1 MSEEPEARGEGT
13 GGLPGLR
20 HVLTGIA
27 LAEGDTYTLTD
38 TNDAFTE
45 RVGPR
50 IAPPGDPVPPGPLR
64 TALHRARRTG
74 RMERVRL
81 PAGTRDTG
89 HPHGPLV
96 LLCLP
101 LRRPH
106 GPAPLLL
113 LAEPLPDTEA
123 PPDTAALPDTE
134 ADGTGHPLDDDALL
148 LRYQALLSAVPQ
160 VVWTR
165 GPDGRVTRL
174 SGTEDPARPGLPL
187 PGNDEEW
194 LDAVHPKDRERFTRD
209 WREATA
215 AGTHLTCVVRV
226 RVGDDPRAY
235 RHLRI
240 TAVPVERVDRQLE
253 WVGTVADAEGE
264 WFTSTRERL
273 LARMAEVSTARDLS
287 EAFRTTAAVIVPDL
301 ADSIAV
307 FEVQGATTRSALAA
321 RSAAPAERVAFA
333 PGLPPLPP
341 LGDGFA
347 LGRMAEDVL
356 RDREPRLLTFPAG
369 APPEDK
375 ISPISLAWL
384 REAEA
389 TSLALLPVLV
399 DGRVV
404 AVASVANCRGNPP
417 PGAPELR
424 LLQDVLQ
431 GLSRPLRRTL
441 ELQRARDTALVLQRS
456 FLTAVP
462 DLAGAEIQAR
472 YVPANAAAEVGGD
485 WYDATPLPKGAVALS
500 IGDVAGHDLDAATA
514 MGSVNSM
521 LRGLAW
527 DAGPHADPA
536 RTLDRLDGMVQGLGT
551 ASLVTTVHALLC
563 PAPGRGWHVRLA
575 NAGHPPP
582 LLLRAAGPV
591 DCVGTEP
598 DPPLCVPSGPARTST
613 DLFLAQGD
621 TLLLYTDGL
630 VEIPETS
637 ITDRIAHLRRRVETL
652 HRDGLPLEALVRDV
666 VAHVR
671 AGKDDIAVVAFR
683 ATGRPERPPPDPPDA
698 ADTARQAPA
707 PSATALSGPPAPP
720 ARHRAT

>member
-1 MSEEPEARGEGT
+1 MVSEEPEADGEGI

-27 LAEGDTYTLTD
+27 LVEGDTYTLTD
-38 TNDAFTE
+38 ANAAFAE
-45 RVGPR
+45 RTGPR
-50 IAPPGDPVPPGPLR
+50 VAPPGGPVPPGALR
-64 TALHRARRTG
+64 AALDRARRTG
-74 RMERVRL
+74 RTERVRL
-81 PAGTRDTG
+81 PARTREDG
-89 HPHGPLV
+89 DPHGPVV

-101 LRRPH
+101 LRH
-106 GPAPLLL
+106 AEGPRPLLL
-113 LAEPLPDTEA
+113 LAE
-123 PPDTAALPDTE
+123 ALPDTE
-134 ADGTGHPLDDDALL
+134 ETDAAAAGGRPLDDDSLV

-174 SGTEDPARPGLPL
+174 SGTGDAGRIALPL
-187 PGNDEEW
+187 PADGEDW
-194 LDAVHPKDRERFTRD
+194 LDAVHPKDRERFTREWD
-209 WREATA
+209 DATAEATHV
-215 AGTHLTCVVRV
+215 TSVVRV
-226 RVGDDPRAY
+226 RVGEDARAY
-235 RHLRI
+235 RHLRL
-240 TAVPVERVDRQLE
+240 TAVPVARADGRQE

-264 WFTSTRERL
+264 WYASTRERL

-287 EAFRTTAAVIVPDL
+287 EAFRTTAAVVVPDL

-307 FEVQGATTRSALAA
+307 FEVQGATAPSALAA
-321 RSAAPAERVAFA
+321 RSAVPAERVAFA
-333 PGLPPLPP
+333 PDLPVLPP
-341 LGDGFA
+341 LGDGFS
-347 LGRMAEDVL
+347 LGHMAEEVL
-356 RDREPRLLTFPAG
+356 RDREPRLVVFPAG

-375 ISPISLAWL
+375 ISPVSLMWL
-384 REAEA
+384 REAGA

-404 AVASVANCRGNPP
+404 ALASVANCLGNPP
-417 PGAPELR
+417 PTEPELR

-441 ELQRARDTALVLQRS
+441 ELQRARETALVLQRS
-456 FLTAVP
+456 FLPAVP
-462 DLAGAEIQAR
+462 DLAGAEIRAR

-485 WYDATPLPKGAVALS
+485 WYDATRLDGGAVALT

-527 DAGPHADPA
+527 DAGPRADPA

-551 ASLVTTVHALLC
+551 ASLITTVHALLC
-563 PAPGRGWHVRLA
+563 PDPGRGWHVTLA

-591 DCVGTEP
+591 DCLGEEP
-598 DPPLCVPSGPARTST
+598 DPPLCVPTGEARSST
-613 DLFLAQGD
+613 KLFLAKGD

-630 VEIPETS
+630 VEIPEAR
-637 ITDRIAHLRRRVETL
+637 ITDRIAHLRQRVETL
-652 HRDGLPLEALVRDV
+652 HREGRPLEALVRDL

-671 AGKDDIAVVAFR
+671 AGKDDIAVIAFR
-683 ATGRPERPPPDPPDA
+683 ATG
-698 ADTARQAPA
+698 
-707 PSATALSGPPAPP
+707 
-720 ARHRAT
+720 